1 MRLRLTA
8 LTSLIVAVTLT
19 TGPAAAAAI
28 PASPDDF
35 AFTSMT
41 VDYHLGRDSG
51 GNATLRTIE
60 TLAAVFPDFD
70 QNHGIERAI
79 PLTYGE
85 VRLEVAIVSVTDAAG
100 TPLTYSRDDDGGFA
114 VLRIGDADR
123 YVHGARTY
131 RIEYTQRNVVRSF
144 ADTASDEFYW
154 DVNGTGWAQSF
165 GRVSA
170 TVHLEDGIAADLTGN
185 LACYQGYDGSTDSCD
200 GITRTGD
207 TITASATD
215 LGPYQNLTIAIGFD
229 PGAFVDPPVL
239 REQWPFAVL
248 PWVLLGVT
256 GAAFLF
262 VLLLRILVWRDHRG
276 RGIIIPEYTPPKNAY
291 PMLAAAFLGR
301 DRTALPAQIVSFAV
315 NRILAIREY
324 PERSKDARYELELLA
339 GWPTVRD
346 DEETSLKALFGT
358 LGVGQTVTLSGT
370 DYALG
375 DRLASRRTTVA
386 QEVASRGWRARPVTA
401 IPRIVRWVTFLVAV
415 AAIVLWFVAVNLDAE
430 TNGVWLA
437 PILCTI
443 GWLVIAGLATPPA
456 VMTAE
461 GAGVRDYLYGIRDYL
476 QLAEADRIRMLQA
489 PGTAE
494 RIDVTDESAIVK
506 LYEKLLPYAMI
517 FGIEEGWIAEL
528 GRHYAQTGTP
538 DWYSGTDDLVRLST
552 FSNTVGATYFAT
564 TPPPPSSS
572 SSWGSSGGSSSF
584 SGGSSG
590 GGSSGG
596 GGGGGGG
603 GGW

>member
-8 LTSLIVAVTLT
+8 LTSLLVAVFVASGT
-19 TGPAAAAAI
+19 AAGAAV

-35 AFTSMT
+35 SFTSMS
-41 VDYHLGRDSG
+41 VDYHLGRDGG

-60 TLAAVFPDFD
+60 TLSAVFPDFD

-79 PLTYGE
+79 PLRYGE
-85 VRLEVAIVSVTDAAG
+85 VRLELAIVSVTDAAG
-100 TPLTYSRDDDGGFA
+100 TPLNYSRNDDGGFA

-123 YVHGARTY
+123 YVHGAQTY

-154 DVNGTGWAQSF
+154 DTNGTGWAQSF

-170 TVHLEDGIAADLTGN
+170 TVHLEDGIAADLTGRM
-185 LACYQGYDGSTDSCD
+185 ACYQGYEGSTDRCD
-200 GITRTGD
+200 ITRTGD

-229 PGAFVDPPVL
+229 PDAFVDPPLL
-239 REQWPFAVL
+239 REHWVFAIL

-256 GAAFLF
+256 AAAFLF
-262 VLLLRILVWRDHRG
+262 VLLLRIVVWRDNRG
-276 RGIIIPEYTPPKNAY
+276 RGVIVPEYSPPKDAY
-291 PMLAAAFLGR
+291 PMLAATFLGR

-315 NRILAIREY
+315 NRILALREY
-324 PERSKDARYELELLA
+324 PERSKYSRYELELLS

-346 DEETSLKALFGT
+346 DEETTLKALFGK
-358 LGVGQTVTLSGT
+358 LGVGRRVMLSGS
-370 DYALG
+370 DHALG
-375 DRLASRRTTVA
+375 DRLAARRTAVA
-386 QEVASRGWRARPVTA
+386 GEVTSRGWRARPVTR
-401 IPRIVRWVTFLVAV
+401 IPRVVRWMTGLVAV
-415 AAIVLWFVAVNLDAE
+415 AAIVLWFVAVSLEAE
-430 TNGVWLA
+430 TSGVWLA
-437 PILCTI
+437 PILCTV
-443 GWLVIAGLATPPA
+443 GWIVVAALATPPA

-461 GAGVRDYLYGIRDYL
+461 GAAVRDYLYGIRDYL
-476 QLAEADRIRMLQA
+476 QLAETDRIRMLQA

-517 FGIEEGWIAEL
+517 FGIEEDWIAEL
-528 GRHYAQTGTP
+528 GRHYAQTGAP
-538 DWYSGTDDLVRLST
+538 EWYSGSDDLVRLST
-552 FSNTVGATYFAT
+552 FSSTVGATYFAT
-564 TPPPPSSS
+564 TPPPASRS